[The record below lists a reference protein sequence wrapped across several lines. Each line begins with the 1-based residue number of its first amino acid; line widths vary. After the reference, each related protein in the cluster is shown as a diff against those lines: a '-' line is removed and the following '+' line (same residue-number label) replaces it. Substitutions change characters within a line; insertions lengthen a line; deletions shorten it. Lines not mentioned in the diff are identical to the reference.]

1 MATSARRR
9 AGFASRK
16 ASRAAKVFA
25 WLVDDADESQATFGC
40 DSSPGSNPT
49 PGSVADVA
57 PKQDLQ
63 AQRKPLLIESI
74 PSTHDAQKTD
84 GQAQRI
90 QPTQHRD
97 AREGHERG
105 MATDQNLEIHKEQT
119 EHQDA
124 REGQEDGKEADQQL
138 AVMLKERI
146 GNQGT
151 ETKGDSANDDSANDD
166 PANDDPARRN
176 DKAAENDKAAA
187 GMQREKGQ
195 AEHEQVKKDPAGS
208 IAAGRRAAERSLVES
223 AGAKPGGVK
232 PPANGSVAPALVK
245 AGREAADGAGVDGDD
260 SSLLPLDVHDGNSAN
275 RQAAIQCRE
284 ALKTVAGVDG
294 RDSSL
299 LPLDVRERIKAN
311 RQAAIERRAE
321 RLRQQVEGGVEN
333 GDKGKQQQQ
342 HLQDQQQ
349 QQRAPSYQQPHKP
362 EQQLQGQSQQQVQQQ
377 HRQQPSDHHWNRAQ
391 EQQQQKQQ
399 QHPAQQQQQHPAQQQ
414 QQHQVQHHQHQ
425 SQQLGPLAPLQVS
438 LELVSADEF
447 CLFADWVTNGTVYKE
462 YMRRARGEGGRGS
475 GGSGSRQFVIGRENQ
490 KIPVTGDAANTGCS
504 YNEKSVQ
511 QREIAGRPQKATD
524 GKSAGNRRMGLDH
537 QGALAFCTRF
547 VKAQPIRWQHVATEA
562 SRGVTRLVPVFPL
575 RFYDSLL
582 FTLRSIPP
590 FQAFQPLLPNQLP
603 DQSRSIPPFQ
613 AKLPAQ
619 GSDLSGSLVPSHSER
634 VSVGVRIQGV
644 PVSTLAALRE
654 SKERERLRGMV
665 ETAEAVADA
674 EAGEAEA
681 TSRGVGANLGSALCS
696 SAAGDTGLEDGSAT
710 GSANGSLPGL
720 APGSAPGLTI
730 GSVRGS
736 ARSVL
741 DREME
746 RRLPGQLRRALL
758 PFQREGV
765 KFAVQRGGR
774 CLIADEM
781 GVGKTIQAIAAA
793 AWYMA
798 EGPVLIVCPACLRL
812 QWAEQLER
820 WLPFLRPSQIHVV
833 FGQRDDLVEE
843 DPGEGSPG
851 VGTDGS
857 MKGHTDKA
865 NGRGALVK
873 VLQPCPATSKAIGQ
887 APAVVITSFTMAGRL
902 RRTLMRRRGG
912 WGMVI
917 VDEAHVLRTG
927 RKPYDCLETRVVVDV
942 IRRTKRAILLTG
954 TPSLS
959 RPFDMFNLVDSLW
972 PGLLGMSKYEF
983 ARNYCDRERDSKDFS
998 RGIRLRELH
1007 ILLSHTVMI
1016 RRLKSEVVLQLPPK
1030 RRQVIRLRLEPV
1042 DVALAVQR
1050 VAELSG
1056 GDAVAD
1062 ANERSE
1068 DDGAEGEEGGEGED
1082 EEGGEETGEGVEV
1095 RGGREEGREDDDD
1108 DGDDGDEEKELEE
1121 EKRMGE
1127 CGNKESDAERSSE
1140 PRIETCKAGNRQG
1153 KSRMQAAGE
1162 GMHVRRSKGKSGRDS
1177 AQAATTAG
1185 AATVGPPPMSS
1196 EGGGGGLS
1204 TAPGSVSGGATDGK
1218 RALRA
1223 RRGRVSAGEEEGA
1236 GQRSERKERKGGKIN
1251 GRMVEKMVIFAHH
1264 HVVMDALQAAVYR
1277 IAAASILG
1285 SGAEG
1290 EEGSRIA
1297 GGEGEG
1303 EEEGAEEGSADGN
1316 SEGRERGSDNTTNF
1330 TKLAKPTES
1339 AKPTEPA
1346 KPAKAAMQF
1355 ELVRVDGTTPPLE
1368 RAEAVKRFVTEPQVR
1383 VAIVGVTAGGVGLDF
1398 SAAQTIVFAEIPRA
1412 AADLLQG
1419 EDRAHRRGQ
1428 RFPVNVV
1435 VFCAKDSRDETAW
1448 QKLCRSAER
1457 VSAAVDG
1464 GKKHEVGLHVDSV
1477 IDQSAV
1483 KRARGARGIEM
1494 WQRTAGEGGK
1504 QQEVGLLVDGG
1515 KQREGGLL
1523 VDSVIDQSAVKRA
1536 RGERGLMEDERG
1548 NMEKGYAREDREEA
1562 SEEGGKVTTRGAT
1575 GVEKGPDSSSGY
1587 EMLGMD
1593 SPRREVGSGSGKGVG
1608 YHHTGLREEV
1618 KGAEEDAEAQKWA
1631 QIRPEGL
1638 RFEVSTHTGRIHL
1651 FFSHP
1656 GRPFSP
1662 VPLEQNFHPEDL
1674 DLVISTPLCVTGRKK
1689 QHDGKAGADYT
1700 PGDNNEGDSKAED
1713 DQCDK
1718 NESDRNNNCG
1728 NKKGDSSKKEGSS
1741 AGSPQLVDS
1750 EDRMPPI
1757 LRRHVAL
1764 REAARSFVSEW
1775 GALKPQHRRKLLGR
1789 VLALP
1794 VAEELERM
1802 LFPLPFGE
1810 VMGMAGT
1817 CGSKRRWATRGDILT
1832 AAREG
1837 RGVDGGGANGSR
1849 GAGVGTSAAA
1859 GVAAGGVAAG
1869 LVVVERETRA
1879 VRVHGRGTRMRTEW
1893 QLWGRLGAAVPGVA
1907 GVAGGGGGAGGLA
1920 GGGGGGGGEAAGG
1933 VAAGGAEAAATGEV
1947 ATPAGADKA
1956 KAEAATEIATA
1967 VTAAKLATAEAV
1979 GAPAEAAAA
1988 ERAGGAAAI
1997 TARAESETAAA
2008 AVEAE
2013 TEAAVA
2019 DAHEDKQAAPGG
2031 TAAGVSSNE
2040 RLPRGSIHWVPLC
2053 RMCGQ
2058 ICRTHAARAPTV
2070 LRHLF
2075 CSESCFST
2083 YLSRTSLS
2091 FLRQELFSLERGVCV
2106 TCNLDCHTL
2115 VAAIRVLPP
2124 SDRRRVILHWAPQ
2137 FSKHPKLLQ
2146 RLVDIPAEG
2155 NAWHADHIVAVAEG
2169 GGECGVENLRTLCV
2183 ACHQEHTNAQRRK
2196 WAEER
2201 KRARA
2206 ALMALEAKRRRAGE
2220 GEGGKGGE
2228 EGKGGEGGEGG
2239 GKKGDVKSGVG
2250 KEGVK
2255 GRKRKRGVKEGE
2267 AGEEAK
2273 RSVVDTSVA
2282 GDGRCEPGAPFLRPS
2297 AAALSIVAGT
2307 VEKRQKGK
2315 GSQVRA
2321 EKGGKGGRD
2330 GKGKDRERE
2339 EEGLAACTG
2348 VEDGEGQKR
2357 EEGEREQ
2364 GEREEGEREE
2374 GEREQGEREE
2384 DHTKREGKNGK
2395 EVRVAVRAR
2404 GSKSAAGLTMFDCF
2418 RRAGGDCVER
2428 KAAAGAG
2435 RGEEEEGGRTRVTG
2449 GGGDCEGESVK
2460 RRKERGGCEGK
2471 GRERRKRGRQ
2481 EDEGEEKG
2489 ECAGTAE
2496 EGSRLERRAGEV
2508 AGSGRGDVSLQA
2520 VLAPEA
2526 RVLSGSH
2533 VNLRV
2538 ESEMDALRR
2547 LFLPVVHAACSPLAS
2562 RQEAKAFGPTRNVS
2576 PPVQKHVGDL
2586 TGGRVEE
2593 EAEAEVADSLEV
2605 VDLTGQEDD
2614 EEGRGN
2620 LEKSVQREGVSEG
2633 GVGRYGVE
2641 DDGDGMWEDSVC
2653 QARKTKRD
2661 GDMQQT
2667 MLPQRRKKGASKSK
2681 GLGVGR
2687 EAMAVGVRLG
2697 KDVDADLAAL
2707 GPVKSKG
2714 GCVGREAMEVGV
2726 RLGEDVEGGL
2736 AGLGDDDE
2744 EEGVDTGAHKESGEI
2759 PFHTRTQEGAKGA
2772 LVFEAPQKEGDT
2784 GAQKERGEIR
2794 TGEGAKRAT
2803 DAREMC
2809 EARLGEGRN
2818 AAAGGVC
2825 FDKYAHKKPGG
2836 RREKGSARQGIV
2848 NRAMC
2853 KELQGEVP
2861 AGVNESRKGQ
2871 VMVLQREHPIGAREL
2886 GQGALPDVG
2895 GVDAGQKRR
2904 RSCDVEN
2911 GRKIECLK
2919 VSHKRPITGKRIADS
2934 GIAKRQDV
2942 SGRASLEASM
2952 AAGDCEEVVFDVLQG
2967 GMRACDSNELL
2978 ANDFDTERFGKHRVA
2993 AEATQEDVAN
3003 YTIAGKIRE
3012 ERGFDGL
3019 MKMWSHIAKVSRG
3032 SPL

>member
-851 VGTDGS
+851 GGTDGS

-865 NGRGALVK
+865 NG
-873 VLQPCPATSKAIGQ
+873 P

-1223 RRGRVSAGEEEGA
+1223 RRGR
-1236 GQRSERKERKGGKIN
+1236 
-1251 GRMVEKMVIFAHH
+1251 
-1264 HVVMDALQAAVYR
+1264 
-1277 IAAASILG
+1277 
-1285 SGAEG
+1285 
-1290 EEGSRIA
+1290 
-1297 GGEGEG
+1297 
-1303 EEEGAEEGSADGN
+1303 
-1316 SEGRERGSDNTTNF
+1316 
-1330 TKLAKPTES
+1330 LAKPTES

-1435 VFCAKDSRDETAW
+1435 VFCAKP
-1448 QKLCRSAER
+1448 
-1457 VSAAVDG
+1457 
-1464 GKKHEVGLHVDSV
+1464 
-1477 IDQSAV
+1477 
-1483 KRARGARGIEM
+1483 
-1494 WQRTAGEGGK
+1494 
-1504 QQEVGLLVDGG
+1504 
-1515 KQREGGLL
+1515 
-1523 VDSVIDQSAVKRA
+1523 
-1536 RGERGLMEDERG
+1536 
-1548 NMEKGYAREDREEA
+1548 N
-1562 SEEGGKVTTRGAT
+1562 
-1575 GVEKGPDSSSGY
+1575 DSSDHPLRHTVPQYSSHRNRTEACACALITELLTSRPSRINIQYRESMTCLTSFGELRY
-1587 EMLGMD
+1587 FPNWICGLDTGRYGWRTTLSTKLLSELGMD
-1593 SPRREVGSGSGKGVG
+1593 RTSIGNAVRN
-1608 YHHTGLREEV
+1608 HQHTGDIPSRNEPHSTTT
-1618 KGAEEDAEAQKWA
+1618 
-1631 QIRPEGL
+1631 IRRVRDG
-1638 RFEVSTHTGRIHL
+1638 I
-1651 FFSHP
+1651 P
-1656 GRPFSP
+1656 GR
-1662 VPLEQNFHPEDL
+1662 HPHL
-1674 DLVISTPLCVTGRKK
+1674 LA
-1689 QHDGKAGADYT
+1689 QH
-1700 PGDNNEGDSKAED
+1700 
-1713 DQCDK
+1713 
-1718 NESDRNNNCG
+1718 
-1728 NKKGDSSKKEGSS
+1728 
-1741 AGSPQLVDS
+1741 
-1750 EDRMPPI
+1750 
-1757 LRRHVAL
+1757 
-1764 REAARSFVSEW
+1764 EAARRT
-1775 GALKPQHRRKLLGR
+1775 P
-1789 VLALP
+1789 
-1794 VAEELERM
+1794 
-1802 LFPLPFGE
+1802 
-1810 VMGMAGT
+1810 
-1817 CGSKRRWATRGDILT
+1817 ATRL
-1832 AAREG
+1832 
-1837 RGVDGGGANGSR
+1837 
-1849 GAGVGTSAAA
+1849 
-1859 GVAAGGVAAG
+1859 
-1869 LVVVERETRA
+1869 
-1879 VRVHGRGTRMRTEW
+1879 
-1893 QLWGRLGAAVPGVA
+1893 
-1907 GVAGGGGGAGGLA
+1907 
-1920 GGGGGGGGEAAGG
+1920 
-1933 VAAGGAEAAATGEV
+1933 
-1947 ATPAGADKA
+1947 
-1956 KAEAATEIATA
+1956 
-1967 VTAAKLATAEAV
+1967 
-1979 GAPAEAAAA
+1979 
-1988 ERAGGAAAI
+1988 
-1997 TARAESETAAA
+1997 
-2008 AVEAE
+2008 
-2013 TEAAVA
+2013 
-2019 DAHEDKQAAPGG
+2019 
-2031 TAAGVSSNE
+2031 
-2040 RLPRGSIHWVPLC
+2040 
-2053 RMCGQ
+2053 
-2058 ICRTHAARAPTV
+2058 
-2070 LRHLF
+2070 
-2075 CSESCFST
+2075 
-2083 YLSRTSLS
+2083 
-2091 FLRQELFSLERGVCV
+2091 
-2106 TCNLDCHTL
+2106 
-2115 VAAIRVLPP
+2115 
-2124 SDRRRVILHWAPQ
+2124 
-2137 FSKHPKLLQ
+2137 
-2146 RLVDIPAEG
+2146 
-2155 NAWHADHIVAVAEG
+2155 
-2169 GGECGVENLRTLCV
+2169 
-2183 ACHQEHTNAQRRK
+2183 
-2196 WAEER
+2196 
-2201 KRARA
+2201 
-2206 ALMALEAKRRRAGE
+2206 
-2220 GEGGKGGE
+2220 
-2228 EGKGGEGGEGG
+2228 
-2239 GKKGDVKSGVG
+2239 
-2250 KEGVK
+2250 
-2255 GRKRKRGVKEGE
+2255 
-2267 AGEEAK
+2267 
-2273 RSVVDTSVA
+2273 
-2282 GDGRCEPGAPFLRPS
+2282 
-2297 AAALSIVAGT
+2297 
-2307 VEKRQKGK
+2307 
-2315 GSQVRA
+2315 
-2321 EKGGKGGRD
+2321 
-2330 GKGKDRERE
+2330 
-2339 EEGLAACTG
+2339 
-2348 VEDGEGQKR
+2348 
-2357 EEGEREQ
+2357 
-2364 GEREEGEREE
+2364 
-2374 GEREQGEREE
+2374 
-2384 DHTKREGKNGK
+2384 
-2395 EVRVAVRAR
+2395 
-2404 GSKSAAGLTMFDCF
+2404 
-2418 RRAGGDCVER
+2418 
-2428 KAAAGAG
+2428 
-2435 RGEEEEGGRTRVTG
+2435 
-2449 GGGDCEGESVK
+2449 
-2460 RRKERGGCEGK
+2460 
-2471 GRERRKRGRQ
+2471 
-2481 EDEGEEKG
+2481 
-2489 ECAGTAE
+2489 
-2496 EGSRLERRAGEV
+2496 
-2508 AGSGRGDVSLQA
+2508 
-2520 VLAPEA
+2520 
-2526 RVLSGSH
+2526 
-2533 VNLRV
+2533 
-2538 ESEMDALRR
+2538 
-2547 LFLPVVHAACSPLAS
+2547 
-2562 RQEAKAFGPTRNVS
+2562 
-2576 PPVQKHVGDL
+2576 
-2586 TGGRVEE
+2586 
-2593 EAEAEVADSLEV
+2593 
-2605 VDLTGQEDD
+2605 
-2614 EEGRGN
+2614 
-2620 LEKSVQREGVSEG
+2620 
-2633 GVGRYGVE
+2633 
-2641 DDGDGMWEDSVC
+2641 
-2653 QARKTKRD
+2653 
-2661 GDMQQT
+2661 
-2667 MLPQRRKKGASKSK
+2667 
-2681 GLGVGR
+2681 
-2687 EAMAVGVRLG
+2687 
-2697 KDVDADLAAL
+2697 
-2707 GPVKSKG
+2707 
-2714 GCVGREAMEVGV
+2714 
-2726 RLGEDVEGGL
+2726 
-2736 AGLGDDDE
+2736 
-2744 EEGVDTGAHKESGEI
+2744 
-2759 PFHTRTQEGAKGA
+2759 
-2772 LVFEAPQKEGDT
+2772 
-2784 GAQKERGEIR
+2784 
-2794 TGEGAKRAT
+2794 
-2803 DAREMC
+2803 
-2809 EARLGEGRN
+2809 
-2818 AAAGGVC
+2818 
-2825 FDKYAHKKPGG
+2825 
-2836 RREKGSARQGIV
+2836 
-2848 NRAMC
+2848 
-2853 KELQGEVP
+2853 
-2861 AGVNESRKGQ
+2861 
-2871 VMVLQREHPIGAREL
+2871 
-2886 GQGALPDVG
+2886 
-2895 GVDAGQKRR
+2895 
-2904 RSCDVEN
+2904 
-2911 GRKIECLK
+2911 
-2919 VSHKRPITGKRIADS
+2919 
-2934 GIAKRQDV
+2934 
-2942 SGRASLEASM
+2942 
-2952 AAGDCEEVVFDVLQG
+2952 
-2967 GMRACDSNELL
+2967 
-2978 ANDFDTERFGKHRVA
+2978 
-2993 AEATQEDVAN
+2993 
-3003 YTIAGKIRE
+3003 
-3012 ERGFDGL
+3012 
-3019 MKMWSHIAKVSRG
+3019 
-3032 SPL
+3032 